1 MAEAQATYRDSLD
14 EEGQQGLIRRL
25 LNKVSGGGGRK
36 RTWKSRLN
44 SWFGG
49 ARGVGFIVLLALC
62 VVRPLDPLPVEALR
76 LKTFDMYQRV
86 VPRETPANLPR
97 QVVVLDVDEESLAA
111 VGQWPWPRTYLAQMV
126 QNLMAMGAAVV
137 GFDVFFVEPD
147 RMSPGAFAQSV
158 GGLDDELKQRLE
170 SMPSNDEVFAQVLK
184 QSRVVLGQTA
194 YQEEITGAEELP
206 KTTPLAFIGGDPKP
220 HLWLYKA
227 AVGNTKLLA
236 DSAPGRGMVTINPDP
251 DSVVR
256 RVPAILRVN
265 DKIYPTLTFEMLRVA
280 TGQTTYAIRMN
291 RDGIQNVVVQRI
303 KIPTDK
309 NGQLYVY
316 FRKHHLNKADGMYIS
331 AKDVL
336 FGTVDPKLIQG
347 RLVLVGTSAAG
358 LLDIRNSPVDDNI
371 PGVEVHANMLE
382 NILQQQLLQRPSD
395 ALGMELVTA
404 LLAGL
409 IMIVLVPMLGA
420 AWTAALAVIMIA
432 GAFGVSWYMFSENLT
447 LIDATYPAGSAFIL
461 YTLLT
466 YTNYAKTAAE
476 RKQVRGAFSQY
487 LSPALVEQLADDPDR
502 LSLGGEMKDMTLL
515 FADIRG
521 FTTISEQFK
530 SDPEGLTRLINRFLT
545 PMTDM
550 ILARQGTIDKYMGD
564 CIMAFWNAPLDDPNH
579 ARHACQS
586 ALAMFTELE
595 DLNAEIKAE
604 REEAGEMFFPLN
616 IGIGLNS
623 GECCVGNMGSVQRFD
638 YSVLGDAVNLAAR
651 LEGQS
656 KNYGVGIVIGEETQ
670 TAAEGFASLELDL
683 IAVKGKVEAVQ
694 IFALLG
700 DEAVKE
706 SAEFKALEEKHEQ
719 MISSYRGQKWQE
731 VKSLLAE
738 CRELQNGIDLS
749 VLYDLYDERID
760 LYLEAPP
767 PANWDGVFVA
777 TSK

>member
-1 MAEAQATYRDSLD
+1 MIA
-14 EEGQQGLIRRL
+14 
-25 LNKVSGGGGRK
+25 KVTGGGGGRK
-36 RTWKSRLN
+36 RSWKDRLK

-49 ARGVGFIVLLALC
+49 ARGIGFIVLIALC
-62 VVRPLDPLPVEALR
+62 VVRPADPLPVEAMR
-76 LKTFDMYQRV
+76 LKTFDLYQRLKPR
-86 VPRETPANLPR
+86 VPPANVPR
-97 QVVVLDVDEESLAA
+97 QVVVLDIDEESLAA
-111 VGQWPWPRTYLAQMV
+111 VGQWPWPRTFLAQMV
-126 QNLMAMGAAVV
+126 DNLMAMGAAVV

-147 RMSPGAFAQSV
+147 RMSPAAFAESV
-158 GGLDDELKQRLE
+158 TGLDPELKQKLE
-170 SMPSNDEVFAQVLK
+170 GMPSNDVVFAEALK
-184 QSRVVLGQTA
+184 KSRVVLGQTA
-194 YQEEITGAEELP
+194 YQEEVTGGRKLP
-206 KTTPLAFIGGDPKP
+206 KTTPLAFVGGDPKP
-220 HLWLYKA
+220 YLWLYQA
-227 AVGNTKLLA
+227 AIGNIPLL
-236 DSAPGRGMVTINPDP
+236 SAAAAGRGMVTIKP
-251 DSVVR
+251 DSDGIVR
-256 RVPAILRVN
+256 RVPAILRVKDN
-265 DKIYPTLTFEMLRVA
+265 IYPTLAFEMLRVA
-280 TGQTTYAIRMN
+280 TGQSTYAIRVG
-291 RDGIQNVVVQRI
+291 RDGIRNIVVQRI

-316 FRKHHLNKADGMYIS
+316 YRSHHANKAEGMYIP

-336 FGTVDPKLIQG
+336 YGTVDPKKIQG

-382 NILQQQLLQRPSD
+382 NILQQQLLKRPSD

-404 LLAGL
+404 LVAGL
-409 IMIVLVPMLGA
+409 IMIVLVPLLGA
-420 AWTAALAVIMIA
+420 AWTAGLALIMIA
-432 GAFGVSWYMFSENLT
+432 GAFGFSWYMFAENLT
-447 LIDATYPAGSAFIL
+447 LIDATYPAATAFIL

-502 LSLGGEMKDMTLL
+502 LTLGGEMKDMTLL

-530 SDPEGLTRLINRFLT
+530 SDPEGLTGLINRFLT

-550 ILARQGTIDKYMGD
+550 ILARRGTIDKYMGD
-564 CIMAFWNAPLDDPNH
+564 CIMAFWNAPLDDEQH

-586 ALAMFTELE
+586 ALAMFTRLE
-595 DLNAEIKAE
+595 GLNAEIKAE

-656 KNYGVGIVIGEETQ
+656 KNYGVGIVIGEGTQ
-670 TAAEGFASLELDL
+670 KAVSEFASLELDL
-683 IAVKGKVEAVQ
+683 IAVKGKVEAVR
-694 IFALLG
+694 IFGLTG
-700 DEAVKE
+700 DENLAQDE
-706 SAEFKALEEKHEQ
+706 SFKTLASKHKQ
-719 MISSYRGQKWQE
+719 MLVAYRAQKWE
-731 VKSLLAE
+731 EAKDLVSD
-738 CRELQNGIDLS
+738 CRASQDGINLS
-749 VLYDLYDERID
+749 VLYDLYDERITA
-760 LYLEAPP
+760 YLEAPP
-767 PANWDGVFVA
+767 AEDWDGVFVA